1 VYFFDTENNG
11 FGSAWLVKKTTENK
25 YEIKKG
31 TWDAIHVV
39 TTNVD
44 QNKKAKY
51 RVNSSVFF
59 IMTANNIVQGD
70 IDVAGNVNRVKED
83 YVAINPK
90 EDIQQF
96 HLKNIGKLI
105 EANESEIRSE
115 MHGIFINK
123 SKQIINTG
131 RLQPSNM
138 SVKEKSDFQKELI
151 AMMHKNKEEH
161 ERK

>member
-1 VYFFDTENNG
+1 M
-11 FGSAWLVKKTTENK
+11 TENK

-44 QNKKAKY
+44 SNQKAKY
-51 RVNSSVFF
+51 RVNSSIFF
-59 IMTANNIVQGD
+59 IMTANNPVQGE

-83 YVAINPK
+83 YVAIDPK
-90 EDIQQF
+90 VDIQKF

-115 MHGIFINK
+115 MNGIFINK

-131 RLQPSNM
+131 RLQPEYM
-138 SVKEKSDFQKELI
+138 TGKEKSAFQQDLI
-151 AMMHKNKEEH
+151 AMLQKNNQQYQKQ
-161 ERK
+161 